1 MIKKFNFYKNYAD
14 VIGDMSNKDA
24 GKFIRLLL
32 DFMIKDIEPK
42 VSEKN
47 MIGSMFLLM
56 LNELREDK
64 ERIRDNKETIDR
76 NERRFTFYSEYSN
89 IFYTLTEE
97 KAGALIKRVC
107 EYMFNEHY
115 IDPNDYEGT
124 IGVFGILKRQLR
136 KSKVKSQNAKTP
148 KITLEKIY
156 NDFPNIMYQLKED
169 NDILRD
175 IDLKELYEFIKSD
188 TKYQSTAMYGIVKT
202 FRDIKGLDNYD
213 KPTTKTE
220 S

>member
-64 ERIRDNKETIDR
+64 ERIKER
-76 NERRFTFYSEYSN
+76 
-89 IFYTLTEE
+89 
-97 KAGALIKRVC
+97 KRVHK
-107 EYMFNEHY
+107 FN
-115 IDPNDYEGT
+115 
-124 IGVFGILKRQLR
+124 F
-136 KSKVKSQNAKTP
+136 
-148 KITLEKIY
+148 
-156 NDFPNIMYQLKED
+156 
-169 NDILRD
+169 
-175 IDLKELYEFIKSD
+175 
-188 TKYQSTAMYGIVKT
+188 
-202 FRDIKGLDNYD
+202 
-213 KPTTKTE
+213 
-220 S
+220 